1 MKVQK
6 LGWVAIGLVAM
17 VCAPVSAAD
26 RPSQATLA
34 AMGLSG
40 MSVMSDVEA
49 LNIRGM
55 GFSGHS
61 KKGKGKSKSSARAWG
76 SSFARVSGHGA
87 EAGSQ
92 NGYDSQGRHF
102 AAGAN
107 LSFAGK
113 LIVSGGGGGGGGD
126 WGGDA
131 AVNGGGGHGGHGGK
145 PRVKAVVVFAGGG
158 SIAVND

>member
-40 MSVMSDVEA
+40 ITVMNDAEA
-49 LNIRGM
+49 LSIRGM
-55 GFSGHS
+55 GYSGHS

-76 SSFARVSGHGA
+76 SSYARVSGHGA

-113 LIVSGGGGGGGGD
+113 LIVSGGGGGGGG
-126 WGGDA
+126 GGA
-131 AVNGGGGHGGHGGK
+131 AAMNGDSGGHGGHGGI
-145 PRVKAVVVFAGGG
+145 FAGGG
-158 SIAVND
+158 SIALND